1 MLGFLTGVLGTV
13 WTGWST
19 LDWLVDA
26 EHKLQMLDGARL
38 SILTG
43 LSVLFF
49 FNSSLSDH
57 VSGVVPL
64 EVGCLE
70 LLDAPGEE
78 ERNGKG
84 QGFKSQDA

>member
-1 MLGFLTGVLGTV
+1 MSGFLTGALGAV

-26 EHKLQMLDGARL
+26 EHKLQTLDGARL
-38 SILTG
+38 SALTG
-43 LSVLFF
+43 LLVPFF
-49 FNSSLSDH
+49 FDSLLSDH
-57 VSGVVPL
+57 VSGVVLL
-64 EVGCLE
+64 EVRCLK